1 MHECGPQRECSVNS
15 VNSVNAKVTS
25 QTWKYE
31 DLFRCRRTNSCPA
44 RAALVGTTMAAPAAA
59 AQTAGYQPKLE
70 KWDSD
75 SDSDE
80 TDEEDLKV

>member
-1 MHECGPQRECSVNS
+1 MYFRNTGANIYIVPGVAAKPNHMCS
-15 VNSVNAKVTS
+15 
-25 QTWKYE
+25 
-31 DLFRCRRTNSCPA
+31 A
-44 RAALVGTTMAAPAAA
+44 RLLL
-59 AQTAGYQPKLE
+59 QPKLE

>member
-1 MHECGPQRECSVNS
+1 MCS
-15 VNSVNAKVTS
+15 
-25 QTWKYE
+25 
-31 DLFRCRRTNSCPA
+31 A
-44 RAALVGTTMAAPAAA
+44 RLLL
-59 AQTAGYQPKLE
+59 QPKLE